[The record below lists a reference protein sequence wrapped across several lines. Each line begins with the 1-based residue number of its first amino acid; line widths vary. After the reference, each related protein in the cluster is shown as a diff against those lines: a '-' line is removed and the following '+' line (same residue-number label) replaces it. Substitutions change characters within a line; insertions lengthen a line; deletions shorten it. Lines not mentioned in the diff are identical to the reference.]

1 MRTLTINTNKPATV
15 GKTYIIKF
23 AGRKYRGV
31 CTFFGDREIL
41 ERKPGGNYVRLMV
54 KQASFTNCE
63 PVE

>member
-1 MRTLTINTNKPATV
+1 MRTLTINTKKPATV
-15 GKTYIIKF
+15 GKTYIFKF

-54 KQASFTNCE
+54 KQATFTNCE
-63 PVE
+63 PA